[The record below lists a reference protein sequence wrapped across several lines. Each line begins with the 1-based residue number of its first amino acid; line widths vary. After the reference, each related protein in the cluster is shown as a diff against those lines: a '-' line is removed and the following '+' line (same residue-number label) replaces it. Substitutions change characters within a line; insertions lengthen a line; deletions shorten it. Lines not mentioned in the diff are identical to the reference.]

1 MKIVVVEDEIRIRE
15 GISRLL
21 GKLKQGYEMEGE
33 AENGQEGLE
42 LIRRVKPDVVITDIK
57 MPKMDGLEMLKTM
70 YREGIQA
77 KAIVLSA
84 YSEFE
89 YARKA
94 MSMGVT
100 EYLLKPVT
108 FGDFSQ
114 ALMHVQQQIGKE
126 SLQPEG
132 MGSLEQVFQ
141 GILSGTLKPDDSIKD
156 YMSRKYGISDT
167 EPMIQICIYLGS
179 MYEEKA
185 EQVRKKL
192 DAMMNQREDF
202 SYCILHAVYEKSLLA
217 VAYQYKD
224 YHELERW
231 LQYQILQNKKSI
243 GVSVSI
249 GWILSENYTQ
259 LKKGFDTL
267 FPYMDW
273 NISLGD
279 DVIISYPKITCVQ
292 NVPCTY
298 PVELETEL
306 KVALC
311 SDDMNKVESCM
322 ERFHRLF
329 QNGALYNPKEIKE
342 SYVRFLWAVIN
353 IAKEVGILDY
363 QALNQQEML
372 EIIMNSKKQLELQK
386 VSENLLDK
394 IKPSHKT
401 ESGDV
406 NLTVKRA
413 KSMIHEFYQRG
424 ITLDEIALKLDI
436 TPEYLSSQFHR
447 ETGQTFSSYIR
458 EYRMSKAKELLIG
471 TQMKLYEIAEK
482 VGYSDAKYFSRMFRE
497 YTGQLPAEYRKTHK

>member
-1 MKIVVVEDEIRIRE
+1 MRNSGVSAIFKKKGGHMKIVVVEDEIRIRE

-57 MPKMDGLEMLKTM
+57 MPKMDGLEMLKIM

-185 EQVRKKL
+185 EQVCKKL
-192 DAMMNQREDF
+192 DAMMKQREDF
-202 SYCILHAVYEKSLLA
+202 SYCILHAVYE
-217 VAYQYKD
+217 
-224 YHELERW
+224 
-231 LQYQILQNKKSI
+231 
-243 GVSVSI
+243 
-249 GWILSENYTQ
+249 
-259 LKKGFDTL
+259 
-267 FPYMDW
+267 
-273 NISLGD
+273 
-279 DVIISYPKITCVQ
+279 
-292 NVPCTY
+292 
-298 PVELETEL
+298 
-306 KVALC
+306 
-311 SDDMNKVESCM
+311 
-322 ERFHRLF
+322 
-329 QNGALYNPKEIKE
+329 
-342 SYVRFLWAVIN
+342 
-353 IAKEVGILDY
+353 
-363 QALNQQEML
+363 
-372 EIIMNSKKQLELQK
+372 
-386 VSENLLDK
+386 
-394 IKPSHKT
+394 
-401 ESGDV
+401 
-406 NLTVKRA
+406 
-413 KSMIHEFYQRG
+413 
-424 ITLDEIALKLDI
+424 
-436 TPEYLSSQFHR
+436 
-447 ETGQTFSSYIR
+447 
-458 EYRMSKAKELLIG
+458 
-471 TQMKLYEIAEK
+471 
-482 VGYSDAKYFSRMFRE
+482 
-497 YTGQLPAEYRKTHK
+497 